1 MNDTLNN
8 KADAELILSELNFF
22 TKSFNAEPD
31 AQLGE
36 VIAKSIKKFL
46 TISEDT
52 EKIIGYLKTLDEYA
66 PNVENEA
73 YFIELV
79 EALRILK
86 KLIKNGVA
94 KNICILEICEFL
106 ERCHEYRLK
115 INNSTTNMYRLTASY
130 ITTLEDCF
138 FNIENKDNAW
148 GSKKINIAKEAFS
161 KIPPEDNTLYFQLG
175 GIVYNYEDK
184 VLAELAAPDNERLE
198 PCKKAAHFS
207 LKNHKIVNNV
217 SSLKTTLKYY
227 CSYMSLHGFPFK
239 EEEETLKYIDKC
251 ADEIQDDEDNRFNS
265 QKEAFKK
272 IYAYRIM
279 LFVLTESD

>member
-1 MNDTLNN
+1 M
-8 KADAELILSELNFF
+8 
-22 TKSFNAEPD
+22 
-31 AQLGE
+31 
-36 VIAKSIKKFL
+36 
-46 TISEDT
+46 TISEDA
-52 EKIIGYLKTLDEYA
+52 EKIMGFLKTLDEYA

-86 KLIKNGVA
+86 KLIKNGVV
-94 KNICILEICEFL
+94 KNICMLETCEFL
-106 ERCHEYRLK
+106 ERCQEYRLK

-148 GSKKINIAKEAFS
+148 GSKKINIAKEVFS
-161 KIPPEDNTLYFQLG
+161 KIPPEDSTLYLQLG

-184 VLAELAAPDNERLE
+184 VLEELNAPDNERLE

-207 LKNHKIVNNV
+207 LKNHKIVNNI
-217 SSLKTTLKYY
+217 SSLKTVLKYY
-227 CSYMSLHGFPFK
+227 CRYMSLRGFLFK
-239 EEEETLKYIDKC
+239 EEDETLNYINKC
-251 ADEIQDDEDNRFNS
+251 VDEIQDDEDDRFNRH
-265 QKEAFKK
+265 KEAFKK

-279 LFVLTESD
+279 LFGLTESD